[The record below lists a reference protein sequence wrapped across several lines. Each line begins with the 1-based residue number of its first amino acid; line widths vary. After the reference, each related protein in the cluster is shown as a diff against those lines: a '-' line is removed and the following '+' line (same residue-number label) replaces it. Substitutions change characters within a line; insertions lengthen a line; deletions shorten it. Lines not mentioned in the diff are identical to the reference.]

1 MTRDL
6 LVVLLEDDEGLRDA
20 LALVLRSRGYRV
32 APAASAGE
40 ASNLLEEESPHA
52 VLADL
57 GLPDRSGPELV
68 SALRAAAPDARL
80 VVLTGHQ
87 GGDLRRSCLE
97 AGADAFLVKPISG
110 SDLVEVLEG

>member
-1 MTRDL
+1 MTRDP

-20 LALVLRSRGYRV
+20 LGLVLRSRGYRV

-40 ASNLLEEESPHA
+40 ASTLLEEEPPHA

-87 GGDLRRSCLE
+87 GQELRRSCLE
-97 AGADAFLVKPISG
+97 AGADDFLVKPISG
-110 SDLVEVLEG
+110 SDLSEVLGS

>member
-40 ASNLLEEESPHA
+40 ASILLEEESPHA

-97 AGADAFLVKPISG
+97 AGGDAFLVKPISG